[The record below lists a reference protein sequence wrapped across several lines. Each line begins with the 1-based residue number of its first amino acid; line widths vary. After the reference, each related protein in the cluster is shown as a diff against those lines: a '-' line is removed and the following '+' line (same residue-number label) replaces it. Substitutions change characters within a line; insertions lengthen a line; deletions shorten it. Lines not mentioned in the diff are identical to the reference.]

1 MCSRTDRGR
10 SGAGP
15 PAPWRP
21 PRSRPACD
29 VTSEPTTLV
38 IEVTD
43 TLAAPFTTGIQRVV
57 REVIAGLQARP
68 ELGIE
73 VVPVLTPAPGEAFRR
88 LTEEESERLRH
99 HPAGGR
105 AGRRADDFGRL
116 SPLVRRVGDLHLVVS
131 LRARLARW
139 SPRRRQLHAAHPE
152 LRWSPPPG
160 AVFLDLEGSWYA
172 PTPRSELL
180 PELQRQGVRRMVFLH
195 DVMPLVQPQWFT
207 PRHRAVFADWLHAH
221 LELSES
227 VLANSRCTASDVR
240 RVAAGRGLQ
249 VDPTVIP
256 LGADPPVTS
265 TRPVDLPDGLEQL
278 LLVVGTLEPRKDQE
292 LVLDA
297 FDRLQPEYPGLG
309 LALVGKE
316 GWMVDDLVSRI
327 RSHPQL
333 DRRLLWLG
341 GIDDAQLAWLYQR
354 AFLTVAPSRYEGL
367 GVPVLESLGHGCATL
382 ASRGG
387 AQPEAAGGAAE
398 LFEPGD
404 LDALT
409 SLLRRHLDDPEHHQH
424 WVQRARDHRTPT
436 WAATTTAIADAV
448 HRLVTEH

>member
-15 PAPWRP
+15 PASRRP
-21 PRSRPACD
+21 PRSRPDDD
-29 VTSEPTTLV
+29 VTAERTTLV
-38 IEVTD
+38 VEVTD

-57 REVIAGLQARP
+57 REVVAGLQSRP

-73 VVPVLTPAPGEAFRR
+73 VVPVVTPAPGAGFRR
-88 LTEEESERLRH
+88 LTPEEADRLRH

-116 SPLVRRVGDLHLVVS
+116 SPLVRRVGDLHVVVS

-139 SPRRRQLHAAHPE
+139 SPRRRQLHPPHPE
-152 LRWSPPPG
+152 LRWTPPRG

-180 PELQRQGVRRMVFLH
+180 PALRRSGVRRMVFLH

-227 VLANSRCTASDVR
+227 VLANSRCTATDAR

-249 VDPTVIP
+249 VEPTVIP
-256 LGADPPVTS
+256 LGADPPVGR
-265 TRPVDLPDGLEQL
+265 TRPVVLPEGLDQL
-278 LLVVGTLEPRKDQE
+278 LLVVGTLEPRKDQQ

-297 FDRLQPEYPGLG
+297 FDRLRAAHPGLG
-309 LALVGKE
+309 LAFVGKE
-316 GWMVDDLVSRI
+316 GWMVDDLVERI
-327 RSHPQL
+327 RTHPEL

-341 GIDDAQLAWLYQR
+341 GIDDEQLAWLYDR
-354 AFLTVAPSRYEGL
+354 AFLTIAPSRYEGL
-367 GVPVLESLGHGCATL
+367 GVPVMEALAHGCATL

-387 AQPEAAGGAAE
+387 AQPEAAGDAAE
-398 LFEPGD
+398 LFDPGD
-404 LDALT
+404 LDTLTAL
-409 SLLRRHLDDPEHHQH
+409 LARHLDDAEHHDR
-424 WVQRARDHRTPT
+424 WVRTAQDHRTPS
-436 WAATTTAIADAV
+436 WADTTTAIAEAV
-448 HRLVTEH
+448 HRLVTEP

>member
-10 SGAGP
+10 SGTGP
-15 PAPWRP
+15 PAPRQP
-21 PRSRPACD
+21 PRSRPRSD
-29 VTSEPTTLV
+29 VTDGPTTLV
-38 IEVTD
+38 VEVTD

-57 REVIAGLQARP
+57 REVVAGLRARP
-68 ELGIE
+68 ELGIQ
-73 VVPVLTPAPGEAFRR
+73 VVPVVTPAPGAGFRR
-88 LTEEESERLRH
+88 LTDEESERLGH

-139 SPRRRQLHAAHPE
+139 SPRRRQLHPPHPE
-152 LRWSPPPG
+152 LTWQPPRG

-180 PELQRQGVRRMVFLH
+180 PALQRQGVHRMVFLH
-195 DVMPLVQPQWFT
+195 DVMPMVQPQWFT
-207 PRHRAVFADWLHAH
+207 PRHRAVFGDWLHAH
-221 LELSES
+221 LTSSEA
-227 VLANSRCTASDVR
+227 VLANSECTASDAR
-240 RVAAGRGLQ
+240 RVAAERGLQ

-256 LGADPPVTS
+256 LGADPPVT
-265 TRPVDLPDGLEQL
+265 TPRPVDLPDGLDQL
-278 LLVVGTLEPRKDQE
+278 LLVVGTLEPRKDQRV
-292 LVLDA
+292 VLDA
-297 FDRLQPEYPGLG
+297 FDRLRHQHPGLG
-309 LALVGKE
+309 LLLVGKE
-316 GWMVDDLVSRI
+316 GWMVDDLVERI
-327 RSHPQL
+327 RTHPEL

-341 GIDDAQLAWLYQR
+341 GIDDSQLAWLYDR
-354 AFLTVAPSRYEGL
+354 AFLSVAPSRYEGL
-367 GVPVLESLGHGCATL
+367 GVPVMEALAHGCATL

-409 SLLRRHLDDPEHHQH
+409 SLVRRHLEDPEHHER
-424 WVQRARDHRTPT
+424 WVRRAQDHRTPT
-436 WAATTTAIADAV
+436 WAGTTTAIADAV
-448 HRLVTEH
+448 HRLVTER

>member
-15 PAPWRP
+15 PAPRQP
-21 PRSRPACD
+21 PRSRPGSD
-29 VTSEPTTLV
+29 VTQQPTTLV
-38 IEVTD
+38 VEVTD

-57 REVIAGLQARP
+57 REVVAGLQARP
-68 ELGIE
+68 ELSID
-73 VVPVLTPAPGEAFRR
+73 VVPVLTPAPGAGFRR
-88 LTEEESERLRH
+88 LTEEEAERLRH

-139 SPRRRQLHAAHPE
+139 SPRRRQLHPPHPE
-152 LRWSPPPG
+152 LRWDPPAG
-160 AVFLDLEGSWYA
+160 SVFVDLEGSWYA

-180 PELQRQGVRRMVFLH
+180 PALRRDGVRRMVFLH

-207 PRHRAVFADWLHAH
+207 QRHRDVFAAWLHAH
-221 LELSES
+221 LELSEA
-227 VLANSRCTASDVR
+227 VLANSNCTAEDAR
-240 RVAAGRGLQ
+240 RVAAERGLE
-249 VDPTVIP
+249 VHPTVIP
-256 LGADPPVTS
+256 LGADPPVRGS
-265 TRPVDLPDGLEQL
+265 RPVALPDGLEQL
-278 LLVVGTLEPRKDQE
+278 LLVVGTLEPRKDQQ

-297 FDRLQPEYPGLG
+297 FDRLRTSHPGLG

-316 GWMVDDLVSRI
+316 GWMVDDLVERI
-327 RSHPQL
+327 RTHPEL

-341 GIDDAQLAWLYQR
+341 GIDDEQLAWLYDR

-367 GVPVLESLGHGCATL
+367 GVPVMESLAHGCATL

-398 LFEPGD
+398 LFDPGD

-409 SLLRRHLDDPEHHQH
+409 ALVRRHLDDPEHHEQ
-424 WVQRARDHRTPT
+424 WVRRARDHRTPT
-436 WAATTTAIADAV
+436 WADTTAAIAGAV
-448 HRLVTEH
+448 HRLVTEP